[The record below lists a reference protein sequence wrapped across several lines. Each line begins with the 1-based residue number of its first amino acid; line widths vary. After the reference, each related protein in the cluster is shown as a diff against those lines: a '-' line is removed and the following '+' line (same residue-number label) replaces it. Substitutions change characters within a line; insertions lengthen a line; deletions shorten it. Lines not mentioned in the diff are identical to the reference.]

1 LKATP
6 LRSDTSNKRI
16 SDKNKSRGIIFE
28 DMTSRLARVQTT
40 VVSHPRLVAS
50 LLIVLLFL
58 IASGSAVAV
67 DGVGGLDGVTLGDV
81 GTNGIGNT
89 DGGPTDP

>member
-1 LKATP
+1 
-6 LRSDTSNKRI
+6 
-16 SDKNKSRGIIFE
+16 
-28 DMTSRLARVQTT
+28 MTLRLARVQTT

-58 IASGSAVAV
+58 IASGSAAAIE
-67 DGVGGLDGVTLGDV
+67 GMGGLDGVTLGDV
-81 GTNGIGNT
+81 ETSDGGNM